1 MAIEA
6 KTRMTRVNT
15 LETALK
21 YVTNDRNVDNG
32 NPEDNF
38 LRIAEQWTF
47 WLREKYHIT
56 FKLTPTDVAMMSLM
70 IKIARLLETET
81 KHDNWI
87 DIAGYAACGA
97 ETASI
102 EALDKPIL
110 RDAGVAYTDEDGIV
124 RRFDEM
130 PNAPLVETGVLITK
144 EDEEAINVRIREE
157 MAAMAR
163 ISEGE

>member
-1 MAIEA
+1 MTEE
-6 KTRMTRVNT
+6 MTRRNT
-15 LETALK
+15 LETALD
-21 YVTNDRNVDNG
+21 YVTNDRNLDNG

-38 LRIAEQWTF
+38 ARIAELWTF

-56 FKLTPTDVAMMSLM
+56 FKLTPTDVAMLSLM
-70 IKIARLLETET
+70 IKQARLLETET

-87 DIAGYAACGA
+87 DIAGYSACGA

-102 EALDKPIL
+102 EQREKPIL

-130 PNAPLVETGVLITK
+130 PNAPLVETDIRITG
-144 EDEEAINVRIREE
+144 EDDEAITARIRKEIAQL
-157 MAAMAR
+157 MK
-163 ISEGE
+163 GK